1 MLRFKQQKWLVMLKY
16 AIFNILIHIFEIN
29 REV

>member
-1 MLRFKQQKWLVMLKY
+1 MLRFKQQKLVMLKY
-16 AIFNILIHIFEIN
+16 AIFNVLIHIFEIN